1 MFETAELGQE
11 VPREQYDRRAPALRE
26 KLLIVQ
32 DRLQDADFPVIVVFG
47 GVDGAGKGE
56 TINLLNEWLDPR
68 WLRNRAF
75 DEPTQEESERPE
87 YWRFWRALP
96 ERGRIGIMSSS
107 WYSRPL
113 LERVTNSGSEEH
125 LEARL
130 DEIIAF
136 ERTLAVDG
144 ALIIKFW
151 LHLGKEAQEKRFN
164 QLAADP
170 LQSWRVTEKDW
181 NNWRLYDEFVA
192 ASERI
197 ISRTS
202 TGLAP
207 WHIVE
212 GFDPYY
218 RGLRVGGLLLEALE
232 KYLEAWDARQLF
244 APAES
249 EPSTN
254 AVEADAKND
263 AESGGKKSQK
273 NGSDGGDK
281 KSRKRSGG
289 DEETPGADAAARKAR
304 RRRAP
309 LTILSRL
316 DLSKKLAKNEYRE
329 ALELQ
334 QGRLNRL
341 QRVARERRI
350 SSVIAF
356 EGWDAG
362 GKGGAIRRIT
372 AALDS
377 RWVGVYP
384 IGAPTDEENA
394 HHYLWRFWRHLPR
407 AGYITIFDRSWYG
420 RVLVE
425 RVEGFAKEEEWRR
438 AYAEINSFEEQLV
451 RHGSVLLKFFIHI
464 DAGEQRKRFDQRVK
478 VPYKR
483 YKLTEEDLRNRERW
497 SDYEQAVHDMVEHT
511 STQASPWTLVEGNDK
526 RFARIKILDTLCNS
540 LEKQLA

>member
-11 VPREQYDRRAPALRE
+11 VPREEYDRRAPALRE
-26 KLLIVQ
+26 KLLIAQ

-75 DEPTQEESERPE
+75 DEPTQEETERPE

-113 LERVTNSGSEEH
+113 LERVTNGGGEEH

-130 DEIIAF
+130 DEIVAF
-136 ERTLAVDG
+136 ERTLSVDG

-151 LHLGKEAQEKRFN
+151 LHLGKQAQEKRFN

-181 NNWRLYDEFVA
+181 ENWRLYDEFVA

-202 TGLAP
+202 TGMAP
-207 WHIVE
+207 WHVVE
-212 GFDPYY
+212 GFDPCY
-218 RGLRVGGLLLEALE
+218 RGLRVGGLLLQALE
-232 KYLEAWDARQLF
+232 KYLEGWEARQLF
-244 APAES
+244 ARAES
-249 EPSTN
+249 EQAAEVGES
-254 AVEADAKND
+254 AAK
-263 AESGGKKSQK
+263 SGSEDGSKKSQKNGGASEGKKSQK
-273 NGSDGGDK
+273 NGEGTETPPKK
-281 KSRKRSGG
+281 KSRRTKG
-289 DEETPGADAAARKAR
+289 
-304 RRRAP
+304 P

-316 DLSKKLAKNEYRE
+316 DLTKKLAKNEYWE
-329 ALELQ
+329 QLELQ

-341 QRVARERRI
+341 QRIARERHI

-384 IGAPTDEENA
+384 IGAPTDEESA

-425 RVEGFAKEEEWRR
+425 RVEGFAKEDEWRR
-438 AYAEINSFEEQLV
+438 AYAEINSFEEQLS

-464 DAGEQRKRFDQRVK
+464 DASEQRKRFDQRVK
-478 VPYKR
+478 IPYKR
-483 YKLTEEDLRNRERW
+483 HKLTDEDLRNRERW

-511 STQASPWTLVEGNDK
+511 STQAAPWVLVEGNDK
-526 RFARIKILDTLCNS
+526 RFARLKILDTLCNR
-540 LEKQLA
+540 LEKRLA